1 MPNWNHI
8 VRQHLAV
15 LRLPPEREV
24 EIVEELAQHLEAAYE
39 DALASGL
46 SEMEAEARAVQSYD
60 WRLLECELSRAEQS
74 LAARA
79 WRPSLDLIERKGGM
93 RMESLLHD
101 LRFGMR
107 MLLKSPGFTAVAALS
122 LVLGIGANTAIFSL
136 IDKVMIKKAPVEE
149 PDRLVVVSVDSGRGL
164 GTVFTY
170 PDFADYRAQNEVFE
184 GLVCYAQRALTLND
198 GGQAERIQ
206 GTIVSGNYF
215 TALRVQP
222 ALGRGFLPEE
232 DKTRGSHPV
241 VVLSYGLWQRRFSA
255 DPGLVGKAVNLNG
268 VKFTVVGVAPP
279 EFTGTVPGIA
289 PDVYVPVMMQ
299 GQVSPSWKFDPLFGP
314 RSRNLSWL
322 EVLGRL
328 KPGVSREQAA
338 AAMTALGSQIAK
350 ANPNPDGSPR
360 FEPKFVLEDGSR
372 GHTYLLRD
380 LRFPLQMLMATVGL
394 ILLIACANVANLLLA
409 RAAGR
414 ASEIAVR
421 LAVGAGRARLIRQF
435 LTESLLL
442 ATLGS
447 GGGLLLAA
455 WIGKG
460 VRTLGATQIPRA
472 EQISIDSRV
481 LVFTLLLSFF
491 TGLVF
496 GLAPAW
502 QASRANLNEALK

>member
-299 GQVSPSWKFDPLFGP
+299 GQVSPSWKFDPL
-314 RSRNLSWL
+314 
-322 EVLGRL
+322 
-328 KPGVSREQAA
+328 
-338 AAMTALGSQIAK
+338 TAL
-350 ANPNPDGSPR
+350 R
-360 FEPKFVLEDGSR
+360 
-372 GHTYLLRD
+372 
-380 LRFPLQMLMATVGL
+380 
-394 ILLIACANVANLLLA
+394 
-409 RAAGR
+409 
-414 ASEIAVR
+414 SE
-421 LAVGAGRARLIRQF
+421 
-435 LTESLLL
+435 
-442 ATLGS
+442 
-447 GGGLLLAA
+447 
-455 WIGKG
+455 
-460 VRTLGATQIPRA
+460 
-472 EQISIDSRV
+472 
-481 LVFTLLLSFF
+481 
-491 TGLVF
+491 
-496 GLAPAW
+496 
-502 QASRANLNEALK
+502 